1 MKKAI
6 LLPLSCFLLISIHAQ
21 RVDLDRFNFTVSYR
35 DFPEEPLP
43 ADYKTFNL
51 RVEAAPSLG
60 YLNLGEGFDIAGLKK
75 VSGTGHV
82 TILAI
87 LDDIVIERSE
97 VKERVDIRKDRQ
109 GNEIRKTFYSN
120 EMTYSFSARASVYDY
135 KGNTILNNYILFD
148 REKRQSYKTSEFSSP
163 AEATNSFNSKV
174 FDIKNS
180 LAKQLSAAAITNLNA
195 VLNNRFGYQ
204 LRRTSDILWIL
215 NNKKHRSYQEHQA
228 AWNQFKN
235 AIVLI
240 NADEPL
246 DKVKE
251 KMKPVIAYFEKAKTE
266 YTGSDKE
273 DRKMRYA
280 SFYNLAKIYLW
291 LDEPEKAKVEADALS
306 MNDYDESDGK
316 SLRAMAEN
324 LEVILKKNNSDSR
337 HFAVNSNNYQ
347 SPVK

>member
-1 MKKAI
+1 MK
-6 LLPLSCFLLISIHAQ
+6 
-21 RVDLDRFNFTVSYR
+21 
-35 DFPEEPLP
+35 
-43 ADYKTFNL
+43 
-51 RVEAAPSLG
+51 VEICDNQIVRAW
-60 YLNLGEGFDIAGLKK
+60 I
-75 VSGTGHV
+75 GT
-82 TILAI
+82 I
-87 LDDIVIERSE
+87 
-97 VKERVDIRKDRQ
+97 
-109 GNEIRKTFYSN
+109 
-120 EMTYSFSARASVYDY
+120 
-135 KGNTILNNYILFD
+135 KGNAVLNNYILFD
-148 REKRQSYKTSEFSSP
+148 REKRQTYKTSEFSSP

-180 LAKQLSAAAITNLNA
+180 LAKQLSASAINNLNA
-195 VLNNRFGYQ
+195 VVNNRFGYQ
-204 LRRTSDILWIL
+204 LRRASDILWIL
-215 NNKKHRSYQEHQA
+215 NNKKHRSYQEHQT

-266 YTGSDKE
+266 FTGSDKE

-291 LDEPEKAKVEADALS
+291 LDEPAKAKVEADALS

-316 SLRAMAEN
+316 SLRSMAES
-324 LEVILKKNNSDSR
+324 LEITLKKNNSDSR
-337 HFAVNSNNYQ
+337 HFAVNSGDYQ